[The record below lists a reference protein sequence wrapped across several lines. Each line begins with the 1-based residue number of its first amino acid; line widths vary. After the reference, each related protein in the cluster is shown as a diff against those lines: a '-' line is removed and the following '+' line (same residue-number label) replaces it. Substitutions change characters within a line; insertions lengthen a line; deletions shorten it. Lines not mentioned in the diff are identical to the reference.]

1 MIIEQ
6 IETERLVIRN
16 FISDDANDLYDILG
30 DAETMK
36 NCEPAYDFEKT
47 KDFLHSFCIG
57 RNGAVAVLHKQSQ
70 KVIGYILFNE
80 IDPSVYEM
88 GWFFNRGYWRQGY
101 AYEACKAVIDH
112 AFRELNTHKVF
123 AETVDGVKSVGL
135 MQKLGMKLEG
145 AQRNQTK
152 DNDGNP
158 ANLYLYGLL
167 AEDWRI
173 NYKVSGWLS
182 HNK

>member
-6 IETERLVIRN
+6 IETERLIIRKFTSN
-16 FISDDANDLYDILG
+16 DANDLYDILG

-36 NCEPAYDFEKT
+36 YCEPAYDFEKT
-47 KDFLHSFCIG
+47 KDFLQSFCIG

-88 GWFFNRGYWRQGY
+88 GWFFNRSYWRQGY

-112 AFRELNTHKVF
+112 AFIELNAHKIF
-123 AETVDGVKSVGL
+123 AETIDGVKSVGL

-145 AQRNQTK
+145 THRSQTK

-167 AEDWRI
+167 AEDWKI
-173 NYKVSGWLS
+173 NYRR
-182 HNK
+182 